1 LLKLGLRIARIC
13 TELEGFASSSFA
25 FDSLGTV
32 TLMSDKPV
40 YMTSEAYEQLKQEL
54 DTLQRV
60 TRVEVAARIAQA
72 KELGDLS
79 ENAEYHA
86 ARNEQSFVVG
96 RIREL
101 EHMLHR
107 AQLIPPE
114 GTNSNDVVRIGSMV
128 TVREEDGEEVT
139 YRIVGS
145 VEANPREGKISNE
158 SPIGA
163 ALLGKKARDK
173 VTAQTPAGTLT
184 MKILKIA

>member
-1 LLKLGLRIARIC
+1 
-13 TELEGFASSSFA
+13 
-25 FDSLGTV
+25 
-32 TLMSDKPV
+32 MSDKPV
-40 YMTSEAYEQLKQEL
+40 YLTSEAFEQLKQEL

-101 EHMLHR
+101 EQILHR

-114 GTNSNDVVRIGSMV
+114 GTNGNDMVRIGSTV
-128 TVREEDGEEVT
+128 TLREEDGEEVT

-145 VEANPREGKISNE
+145 VEANPGEGRISNE

-163 ALLGKKARDK
+163 ALLGKKVRDK
-173 VTAQTPAGTLT
+173 VTVQTPSGSWTS
-184 MKILKIA
+184 KIVKIA